1 MVRLSGPLLTS
12 DHLQACV
19 GPNRVDQADGE
30 SAAEFEQ
37 RVLAIAAEAGVEFVV
52 IEAATPQT

>member
-1 MVRLSGPLLTS
+1 MVRLSGPLPTS
-12 DHLQACV
+12 DHLQASV

-52 IEAATPQT
+52 IEAAAPRP